1 VTLSPNSS
9 SYAETW
15 RGKGI
20 PLNQLAPF
28 VERAIMAGA
37 PRNARLHLENAP
49 ADIMSGLP
57 LGGTRAYITWP
68 YQAPDEPPKD
78 EPGPDPEPEE
88 ATA

>member
-68 YQAPDEPPKD
+68 YQEPDAGPNEGAD
-78 EPGPDPEPEE
+78 PDPEDRTE
-88 ATA
+88 